1 MIGGV
6 GRNKKKKASKQL
18 HFRKLDLA
26 VLLDVL
32 CGVAGW
38 GPYAVVLR
46 W

>member
-6 GRNKKKKASKQL
+6 GRNKKIKKQL